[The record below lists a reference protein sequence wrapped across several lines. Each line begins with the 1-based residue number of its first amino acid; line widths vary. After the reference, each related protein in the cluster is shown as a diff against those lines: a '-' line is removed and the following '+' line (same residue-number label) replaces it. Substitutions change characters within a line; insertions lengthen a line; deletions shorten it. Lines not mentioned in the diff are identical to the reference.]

1 MVNGKDI
8 KYNRRTVCV
17 RIASLLLALMFAVM
31 FASPQF
37 VFAEEEKSQDKPLR
51 EVHKVGIQNG
61 VYCFF
66 VQHNVVLTPE
76 DIRSRTD
83 EELTAFILD
92 KAGLYIKEANC
103 RLAKHKAIQA
113 KDWPE
118 KNGVLFLSAP
128 DINTLREIE
137 PADGAPVKMYMDLM
151 ISKDNGKKD
160 TKDTGKTEETA
171 KPSESGESAETGETG
186 ESAETA
192 ETGESGESGE
202 SGDSAEP
209 ADEKDQQPYS
219 TYKKISPELI
229 FVAVA
234 TEADAASGEDI
245 CIEEATDESTQETAK
260 PTETVKPKVK
270 KQKPTA
276 APSAP
281 SASEEEMLPELRT
294 INMTDRSGPPIEETL
309 KDGSPV
315 SLEWIEPKQNGY
327 EGEASFTDRI
337 PGGIAGLAV
346 MAAVAAAAVI
356 AVIFEVKRKEKEE

>member
-31 FASPQF
+31 FVSPQF
-37 VFAEEEKSQDKPLR
+37 VFAEDEKSQDKPLR
-51 EVHKVGIQNG
+51 EVHKVGLENG

-66 VQHNVVLTPE
+66 VTHNVVLTPE
-76 DIRSRTD
+76 DISSKTD
-83 EELTAFILD
+83 EELSAYILD
-92 KAGLYIKEANC
+92 KAGLYMKEANC

-118 KNGVLFLSAP
+118 KNGVLFISAT
-128 DINTLREIE
+128 DISTIRGIE

-151 ISKDNGKKD
+151 ISKDS
-160 TKDTGKTEETA
+160 GKTEETA
-171 KPSESGESAETGETG
+171 DASET
-186 ESAETA
+186 
-192 ETGESGESGE
+192 
-202 SGDSAEP
+202 GDSADTGDSGET
-209 ADEKDQQPYS
+209 ADDTVQPYS

-229 FVAVA
+229 FIAVA
-234 TEADAASGEDI
+234 TETDAASGEDI
-245 CIEEATDESTQETAK
+245 CEEEATDESTPEPAK
-260 PTETVKPKVK
+260 PAQPAKPAEVKKPKIK
-270 KQKPTA
+270 KPTA
-276 APSAP
+276 TPAAPSD
-281 SASEEEMLPELRT
+281 EEMLPELRT

-327 EGEASFTDRI
+327 EGESSFADHF

-346 MAAVAAAAVI
+346 MAAVAAAAVVGVVF
-356 AVIFEVKRKEKEE
+356 AVKRREKEE

>member
-1 MVNGKDI
+1 MVNGKDSTY
-8 KYNRRTVCV
+8 KRRSVCV

-31 FASPQF
+31 FVSPQF
-37 VFAEEEKSQDKPLR
+37 VFAEDEKSQDKPLR
-51 EVHKVGIQNG
+51 EVHKVGLENG

-66 VQHNVVLTPE
+66 VTHNVVLTPG
-76 DIRSRTD
+76 DISSKTD
-83 EELTAFILD
+83 EELSSYILD
-92 KAGLYIKEANC
+92 KAGLYMKEANC

-118 KNGVLFLSAP
+118 KNGILFISAP
-128 DINTLREIE
+128 DINTIREIE

-151 ISKDNGKKD
+151 ISKDSAKD
-160 TKDTGKTEETA
+160 NGKTEETA
-171 KPSESGESAETGETG
+171 DTSQSGDA
-186 ESAETA
+186 A
-192 ETGESGESGE
+192 ESGE
-202 SGDSAEP
+202 SGDSGDSGEP
-209 ADEKDQQPYS
+209 AADEVQPYS
-219 TYKKISPELI
+219 TYKKISPALI
-229 FVAVA
+229 FVAIA

-245 CIEEATDESTQETAK
+245 CEEEPTEESTQDPVQPVQPAK
-260 PTETVKPKVK
+260 PAEVKKPKIK
-270 KQKPTA
+270 KPA
-276 APSAP
+276 SVPASP
-281 SASEEEMLPELRT
+281 SEEEMLPELRT

-356 AVIFEVKRKEKEE
+356 AVVFAVKRREKEE

>member
-31 FASPQF
+31 FVSPQF
-37 VFAEEEKSQDKPLR
+37 VFAEDEKSQDKPLR
-51 EVHKVGIQNG
+51 EVHKVGLENG

-66 VQHNVVLTPE
+66 VTHNVVLTPE
-76 DIRSRTD
+76 DISSKTD
-83 EELTAFILD
+83 EELSAYILD
-92 KAGLYIKEANC
+92 KAGLYMKEANC

-118 KNGVLFLSAP
+118 KNGVLFLNAL
-128 DINTLREIE
+128 DIKTIREIE

-151 ISKDNGKKD
+151 ISKDS
-160 TKDTGKTEETA
+160 TKDSGKTEETDN
-171 KPSESGESAETGETG
+171 PSESGDAAEP
-186 ESAETA
+186 
-192 ETGESGESGE
+192 GESGE
-202 SGDSAEP
+202 SGDSGDSGEP
-209 ADEKDQQPYS
+209 ADEVQPYS
-219 TYKKISPELI
+219 TYKKISPALI
-229 FVAVA
+229 FVAIA

-245 CIEEATDESTQETAK
+245 CEEEPTEENPQEQPAQPAK
-260 PTETVKPKVK
+260 PAEEKKPKIK
-270 KQKPTA
+270 KPAAVPA
-276 APSAP
+276 AP
-281 SASEEEMLPELRT
+281 SEEEMLPELRT

-315 SLEWIEPKQNGY
+315 SLEWVEPKQSGY

-346 MAAVAAAAVI
+346 MAAVVAAAVI
-356 AVIFEVKRKEKEE
+356 AVVLAVKRKEKEE